1 MIEALVKFGVKD
13 QNVVLSTIN
22 KIKKAKADIAKK
34 TDVGFFAKER
44 YGQRYGAAASASKF
58 GIGQGAQAL
67 KSAIL
72 NLGKDTRSAEQK
84 KIDDYK
90 KEQFEN
96 SKLVRGAR
104 EAGNQLLAVG
114 RAAASLDPV
123 QFIQGMLTAAGTA
136 ATAIPFLGNV
146 AKGAAEAAG
155 ISVGAAGGAV
165 GSAKQNIPAALELE
179 KRYATSNRYGGNLF
193 KSKDDLANERIAR
206 ANVEAKYAPKI
217 AKAQAADDL
226 ANKYAPA
233 IEKALKPI
241 YEKRKQD
248 TSFLERRANTAG
260 DVRSDLE
267 REFLTSSTKAGGS
280 AGWTPTDKAQLIAS
294 LASAYGKVQEPL
306 ATAINGLITQGK
318 NVEQLTQVASG
329 NWGALGTDKG
339 AIFQQI
345 SDSFAGALPS
355 VKQRLQAALLTQ
367 YGGELES
374 EKGSDLARRRATA
387 SSWEQQGERHTREIA
402 NLAQKMGTT
411 LLQLDENLHRV
422 SLNLIGG
429 AQKLAAAVNDAANLI
444 GLSH

>member
-155 ISVGAAGGAV
+155 IAVGAAGGAV
-165 GSAKQNIPAALELE
+165 GAAKQNIPAALELE
-179 KRYATSNRYGGNLF
+179 KRNAASNRYGGALF
-193 KSKDDLANERIAR
+193 KSKDELANERIAR
-206 ANVEAKYAPKI
+206 SEVEAKYAPKI
-217 AKAQAADDL
+217 AEAKAADDL
-226 ANKYAPA
+226 ANRYAPA
-233 IEKALKPI
+233 IEKALEPI
-241 YEKRKQD
+241 YEKSGVD
-248 TSFLERRANTAG
+248 TSFLRQKQDTAAE
-260 DVRSDLE
+260 VKRDLE
-267 REFLTSSTKAGGS
+267 REFITSSTKMGGS
-280 AGWTPTDKAQLIAS
+280 AGWLNTEKAQLIAS
-294 LASAYGKVQEPL
+294 LASAYGRVQEPL
-306 ATAINGLITQGK
+306 STAINGLIAQGK

-339 AIFQQI
+339 AILQQI

-355 VKQRLQAALLTQ
+355 VKQRLQAAMLKLN
-367 YGGELES
+367 GGDIES
-374 EKGSDLARRRATA
+374 EKESPLANRRSAA
-387 SSWEQQGERHTREIA
+387 AALEKQGERHIREIA
-402 NLAQKMGTT
+402 DISQKMGAT

-422 SLNLIGG
+422 TTNLISG
-429 AQKLAAAVNDAANLI
+429 ANKLAAAVNDAANLI
-444 GLSH
+444 GLSR